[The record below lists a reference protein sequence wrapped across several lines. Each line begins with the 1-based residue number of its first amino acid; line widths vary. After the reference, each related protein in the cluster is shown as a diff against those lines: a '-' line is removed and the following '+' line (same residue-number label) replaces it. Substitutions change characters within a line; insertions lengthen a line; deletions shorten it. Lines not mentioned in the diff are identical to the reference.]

1 MFKTI
6 IQPTGIY
13 NVSQIKS
20 QAQSNSS
27 KTPAENI
34 PNTVQ
39 DNNKQEKKSEK
50 KTGLAT
56 KLILLTFAAIGTVY
70 GLPALRNAAVKKQNG
85 LDLRESE
92 IIKKTEEIFNK
103 GNNTL
108 EKERK
113 FIEKETK
120 ALERDKKI
128 FEKIN
133 SSPVLNKIKNVL
145 VKAADFSEYKIQ
157 RPLKNFFTRHIF
169 SFVKK

>member
-85 LDLRESE
+85 LALRESE
-92 IIKKTEEIFNK
+92 IIKKTEELFNK

-113 FIEKETK
+113 FIEVRG
-120 ALERDKKI
+120 RDFLLSNVIDFEIKGGNIYEKK
-128 FEKIN
+128 
-133 SSPVLNKIKNVL
+133 V
-145 VKAADFSEYKIQ
+145 
-157 RPLKNFFTRHIF
+157 
-169 SFVKK
+169 